1 MEDNA
6 SVIEKLQKLNALMT
20 NGGMSSLLFRLMDS
34 TGELKTQYVAT
45 NQPIACNHEIS
56 EQIMSI
62 FGRGNLRFLMD

>member
-1 MEDNA
+1 
-6 SVIEKLQKLNALMT
+6 MT
-20 NGGMSSLLFRLMDS
+20 NGGMSTLHFRLMDS
-34 TGELKTQYVAT
+34 TGELKTHYVAT